1 MLGCLARFD
10 AALFVGPN
18 NKHVESGP
26 YAHDHSDRIG
36 KTHFAG
42 LRAQPGT
49 VWQARGLLPVRPGPM
64 KSADNCSEFILKN
77 ILDHARDVLAQY
89 DPSKGLPDPSFTLQL
104 SDEVYSSS
112 NLWAV
117 QKLFEG
123 PFQFDVYYESESAK
137 HPLDGGPI
145 HIDDG

>member
-1 MLGCLARFD
+1 MPSQELYGKQEVCCQSLRCQ
-10 AALFVGPN
+10 VR
-18 NKHVESGP
+18 HV
-26 YAHDHSDRIG
+26 DR
-36 KTHFAG
+36 
-42 LRAQPGT
+42 
-49 VWQARGLLPVRPGPM
+49 
-64 KSADNCSEFILKN
+64 NSEFILKN

-117 QKLFEG
+117 QKLFDG

-137 HPLDGGPI
+137 HPLVGKQTGPSYYP
-145 HIDDG
+145 